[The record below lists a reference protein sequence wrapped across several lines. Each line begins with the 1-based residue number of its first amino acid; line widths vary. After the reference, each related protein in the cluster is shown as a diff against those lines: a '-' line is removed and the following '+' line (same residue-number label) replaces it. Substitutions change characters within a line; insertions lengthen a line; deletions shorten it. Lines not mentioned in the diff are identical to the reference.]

1 MCATLIIIL
10 RLSVVFAI
18 AALKLVL
25 ILTYLRIYVNSLSIC
40 NGSRSLLIYNDPS
53 AGTLVGSATFALDI
67 LASVRLVRLL
77 SVAALIHSYSSL
89 AYFLCID
96 VVYILI
102 CNIFVHAH
110 FWIRQAT
117 VFPWS

>member
-10 RLSVVFAI
+10 RLSVVFTI
-18 AALKLVL
+18 ATLKLVL
-25 ILTYLRIYVNSLSIC
+25 ILTYLRIDVNSLCIC

-53 AGTLVGSATFALDI
+53 AGTLIGSATFALDI
-67 LASVRLVRLL
+67 LASVGLVRLL
-77 SVAALIHSYSSL
+77 CIAALIHSYGSL
-89 AYFLCID
+89 AYFLRIE

-102 CNIFVHAH
+102 CSIFVHAH

-117 VFPWS
+117 VFPWG